1 MSNRAKRLFTGVM
14 PLILLILVNFLTFAS
29 QFRGQATF
37 PWDFLGGYHAQAVG
51 WFDAGS
57 VLSPPT
63 WLPWADMGFPAFL
76 AIQSGA
82 WYLPLAFL
90 DAVGIPYSIHVAT
103 VVQVLHVLLGA
114 FGTYCLG
121 RTLGWKVSLSLVAA
135 VAYHYSATFY
145 SNQQH
150 VDIVRAAAL
159 MPWLLLT
166 LHPATLSHRAWGPLI
181 SAIVLSQLL
190 VGGYPGNVVSTAY
203 ACALWGGF
211 FFLQLSSRAERI
223 KYATSVALVVVAGTL
238 MAMTKWLP
246 VAMFSGSGFGIE
258 HRPPLPMQAQQLLTL
273 VMPYEFDGLPDD
285 VTMRALWLPMVVLW
299 GLAFAGLRDRV
310 AVLGYG
316 LIALAA
322 FMGMVVPRVELLQK
336 ILPGVTVSR
345 FPLSDWRPVLHIGL
359 ILVGVIG
366 WHRALS
372 CSLSLPRLVV
382 GQVLAT
388 TAVVGLL
395 LWAIYSGYPANALSR
410 ALVVSSVLV
419 AVGLALTLVRQGF
432 LPIPSWPRVLAIVL
446 LLTTAADGY
455 LYYHAQPRT
464 WNMPWTEQDESALFG
479 GKFDALNG
487 DREQSLIQRRP
498 ARRQVGEGVEEILS
512 QRNSLLYNQCWY
524 GHSFCTFGY
533 NNLRMSEPHRKFG
546 EAAADVGGAALLA
559 FAGHRQ
565 QLLVLPPGS
574 DDKVPDDAS
583 SLAEA
588 DAIGQTD
595 GFQVEFLRY
604 SNDTVEYRIKSNAP
618 RVVVENEIWWQGWKV
633 ELCNQGAC
641 LEELPTVATR
651 QALRSWKIPSG
662 SWNVR
667 VQYHAPSV
675 VPGYICWLLGF
686 FLVLGIGA
694 MRLMRQRKRAHLE

>member
-1 MSNRAKRLFTGVM
+1 MSNRAKRLLTGVM
-14 PLILLILVNFLTFAS
+14 SLILLVLVNLLTFAS
-29 QFRGQATF
+29 QLRGQATF

-90 DAVGIPYSIHVAT
+90 DALGIPYSIHVAT

-114 FGTYCLG
+114 IGTYCLG

-166 LHPATLSHRAWGPLI
+166 LHPAVLLQKSWGPLI
-181 SAIVLSQLL
+181 SAVVLSQLL

-203 ACALWGGF
+203 ACALWSGSL
-211 FFLQLSSRAERI
+211 FLQLLGRAERI
-223 KYATSVALVVVAGTL
+223 KYATSAALVVVAGTL

-258 HRPPLPMQAQQLLTL
+258 HRPPLPMQMQHLLTL

-299 GLAFAGLRDRV
+299 GLAFAGLRDRLV
-310 AVLGYG
+310 VLGCG
-316 LIALAA
+316 LIGLAA
-322 FMGMVVPRVELLQK
+322 FMGLVVPRVELLQK

-345 FPLSDWRPVLHIGL
+345 FPLSDWRPVLHSGL
-359 ILVGVIG
+359 ILVGVSG
-366 WHRALS
+366 WHRALN

-382 GQVLAT
+382 GQILAAT
-388 TAVVGLL
+388 SIVGLL

-419 AVGLALTLVRQGF
+419 AVGLALTLVRQGY
-432 LPIPSWPRVLAIVL
+432 LPMPRWPRILAVVL
-446 LLTTAADGY
+446 LLTTATDGY
-455 LYYHAQPRT
+455 LYYQAQPRT
-464 WNMPWTEQDESALFG
+464 WTLPWTEQDEAALFG

-487 DREQSLIQRRP
+487 DRDESVMRRRP
-498 ARRQVGEGVEEILS
+498 ARYQVGEGVEEILS

-524 GHSFCTFGY
+524 AHSFCTFGY

-546 EAAADVGGAALLA
+546 EAAAGAGGAALLA

-565 QLLVLPPGS
+565 QLLALPPGS
-574 DDKVPDDAS
+574 EGNVPDDAG
-583 SLAEA
+583 SLAQA

-595 GFQVEFLRY
+595 GFEVEFLRY
-604 SNDTVEYRIKSNAP
+604 VNDTVEYRITSSAP
-618 RVVVENEIWWQGWKV
+618 RVVVENEIWWPGWTV
-633 ELCNQGAC
+633 QLCSQGAC
-641 LEELPTVATR
+641 MEETPAVATH

-667 VQYHAPSV
+667 VQYHPPSV
-675 VPGYICWLLGF
+675 VPGYLCWLLGF
-686 FLVLGIGA
+686 LLVLGSGA
-694 MRLMRQRKRAHLE
+694 VRSLRQRKSAHAE